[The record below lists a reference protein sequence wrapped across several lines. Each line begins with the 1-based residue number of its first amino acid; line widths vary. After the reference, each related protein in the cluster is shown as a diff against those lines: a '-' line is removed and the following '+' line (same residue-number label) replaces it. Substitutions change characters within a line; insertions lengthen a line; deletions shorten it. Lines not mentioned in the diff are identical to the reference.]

1 MAKITTAEAAR
12 IPERLLEKEI
22 KAIEVMDEETI
33 DIDIEIK

>member
-22 KAIEVMDEETI
+22 KAIGVKDAKT
-33 DIDIEIK
+33 IDIEIK